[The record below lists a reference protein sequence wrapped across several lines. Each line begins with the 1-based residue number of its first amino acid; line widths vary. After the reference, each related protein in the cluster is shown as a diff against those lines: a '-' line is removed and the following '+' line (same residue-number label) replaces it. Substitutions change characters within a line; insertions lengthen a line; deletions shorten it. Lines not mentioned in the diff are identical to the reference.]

1 MAVEVV
7 GFEMIQAPVEI
18 VAEEDTVATVL
29 HGKENGILDQG
40 PGLEEPIKFGSHG
53 DEPVK
58 VEGNDVSDANFP
70 KDAVDEWPA
79 PKQIHSF
86 YFVRYRP
93 FDDPKIKAKI
103 DQADKE
109 IQRKNQARFQIT
121 EALKAKRS
129 DRAELI
135 SQVRAL
141 KDDNRQFKSILDEK
155 RKEMEPLQHAL
166 GKLRNANS
174 AGRGSGLCS
183 SEEELNNVIQSLQ
196 YYIQHESIPLSEE
209 KKILKEIKQ
218 LEGTRE
224 KVIANAAMRTK
235 IQDSLGQREAIQD
248 QVKLIGGDLDGVRKE
263 KQVIQA
269 KIKQLD
275 DALKAIDDEINS
287 LSEELKAVTQK
298 RDKAYESI
306 QQLRKQRDEGNAYF
320 YKSRTVLNKAREL
333 AAIKDI
339 TALGELSHSEVENFM
354 ALWSSDKA
362 LRDDY
367 EKRILPS
374 LDSRQLSRD
383 GRMRN
388 PDEKPL
394 VVVEEPT
401 LSETEKVAK
410 PSVKHVKEDSKPPVQ
425 GTLPAQKAQKEAKT
439 KAEDSKST
447 LEHIEVED
455 KEIFGLEKP
464 QKDSPAKDNEVDEAK
479 LKEMKR
485 EEEIAK
491 AKEAMERKKKKQEKA
506 AAKAAIRVQKEAE
519 KKLKEREKKAKKKAS
534 ASAPGSD
541 PEEPAEAGSEDAE
554 PEKIDENVET
564 SVPAKEKVQMGKVNK
579 VKSIRNRNRS
589 KGPDSVP
596 KVLLKRK
603 KSTNYWLW
611 AAPAAVLVL
620 LLLVLGYTYLL

>member
-1 MAVEVV
+1 M
-7 GFEMIQAPVEI
+7 
-18 VAEEDTVATVL
+18 
-29 HGKENGILDQG
+29 
-40 PGLEEPIKFGSHG
+40 
-53 DEPVK
+53 
-58 VEGNDVSDANFP
+58 
-70 KDAVDEWPA
+70 
-79 PKQIHSF
+79 
-86 YFVRYRP
+86 
-93 FDDPKIKAKI
+93 
-103 DQADKE
+103 
-109 IQRKNQARFQIT
+109 
-121 EALKAKRS
+121 
-129 DRAELI
+129 
-135 SQVRAL
+135 
-141 KDDNRQFKSILDEK
+141 
-155 RKEMEPLQHAL
+155 
-166 GKLRNANS
+166 
-174 AGRGSGLCS
+174 
-183 SEEELNNVIQSLQ
+183 
-196 YYIQHESIPLSEE
+196 
-209 KKILKEIKQ
+209 
-218 LEGTRE
+218 
-224 KVIANAAMRTK
+224 
-235 IQDSLGQREAIQD
+235 
-248 QVKLIGGDLDGVRKE
+248 
-263 KQVIQA
+263 
-269 KIKQLD
+269 
-275 DALKAIDDEINS
+275 
-287 LSEELKAVTQK
+287 
-298 RDKAYESI
+298 
-306 QQLRKQRDEGNAYF
+306 
-320 YKSRTVLNKAREL
+320 VLNKAREL

-410 PSVKHVKEDSKPPVQ
+410 PSVKQVKEDSKPPVQ

-455 KEIFGLEKP
+455 KEIFGLENP

-564 SVPAKEKVQMGKVNK
+564 SVPAKKVQMEKVNK

-596 KVLLKRK
+596 KALLKRK

-620 LLLVLGYTYLL
+620 LLLVLGYIYLL